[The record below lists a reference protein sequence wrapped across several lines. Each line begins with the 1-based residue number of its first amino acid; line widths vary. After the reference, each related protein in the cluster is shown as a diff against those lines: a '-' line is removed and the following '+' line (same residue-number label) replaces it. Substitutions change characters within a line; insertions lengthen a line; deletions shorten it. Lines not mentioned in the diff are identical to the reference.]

1 MGPVPNTTE
10 RGRGEKSARNADFP
24 ELKIYGAVFKKIYTL
39 HSQTVTAK
47 TKRIKFSL
55 NSSRQ
60 SETPMT

>member
-24 ELKIYGAVFKKIYTL
+24 ELKIYGVVFKKIYTL

-55 NSSRQ
+55 NN
-60 SETPMT
+60 